1 MASGS
6 DRWDFLEVSLDLAEF
21 RLGFDELGF
30 DELVLG
36 FDDVYSS
43 LLAYALYAS
52 CALMPGYDFTNPACL
67 SGVISSIPSPNLDN
81 LLEYSGAVSHLRYT
95 IRRN

>member
-6 DRWDFLEVSLDLAEF
+6 DCWYFLDVSLDLAEF
-21 RLGFDELGF
+21 RLGF

-67 SGVISSIPSPNLDN
+67 SGVISSIPAPNLDN